1 MSCSC
6 TWIAHAGFTTGDYAS
21 HVLNVKPP
29 GSESRFIP
37 TKDSLGNQICGCIVT
52 LCNLWPCSC
61 ARFLQTVGIWN
72 QWCNHQ
78 MKHPDAFRIWNLSV
92 SKTLVMWFHM
102 WFRCSWGKSFHT
114 LHVGCHVAISRSV
127 AQGTGPELVQDQLHS
142 SKAMAKTLMPPPKH
156 VPIKKKD
163 SCMAAPHPYE
173 VQRTLLKRTPIAR
186 LKRHAE
192 YLLKGATCC
201 LASAMSF
208 FLFSS
213 KMSIIPHKICFRH
226 RVLLLLRGDSRS
238 TYFGRLLGRICQ

>member
-1 MSCSC
+1 MFMRKIFADSGYLKSMMQPSNEAPRCIQDLKLIS
-6 TWIAHAGFTTGDYAS
+6 FKDFGD
-21 HVLNVKPP
+21 V
-29 GSESRFIP
+29 IP
-37 TKDSLGNQICGCIVT
+37 YL
-52 LCNLWPCSC
+52 
-61 ARFLQTVGIWN
+61 
-72 QWCNHQ
+72 
-78 MKHPDAFRIWNLSV
+78 
-92 SKTLVMWFHM
+92 M

-163 SCMAAPHPYE
+163 SCVAVPHPYE
-173 VQRTLLKRTPIAR
+173 VQRMLLKRTPIAR

-238 TYFGRLLGRICQ
+238 TCFGRLLGRICQ

>member
-1 MSCSC
+1 MFMRKIFADSGYLKSMMQPSNEAPRCIQDLKLIS
-6 TWIAHAGFTTGDYAS
+6 FKDFGD
-21 HVLNVKPP
+21 V
-29 GSESRFIP
+29 IP
-37 TKDSLGNQICGCIVT
+37 YL
-52 LCNLWPCSC
+52 
-61 ARFLQTVGIWN
+61 
-72 QWCNHQ
+72 
-78 MKHPDAFRIWNLSV
+78 
-92 SKTLVMWFHM
+92 M

-173 VQRTLLKRTPIAR
+173 VQRMLLKRTPIAR